1 MENAED
7 KDMDSCFRIF
17 LRCALAE
24 LGCRS
29 PGVARPTAGGRKGA
43 ARRLRRRALFLGL
56 AVALG
61 SDLIRAGPFSST
73 DSDVATQRA
82 LRVDHARS

>member
-1 MENAED
+1 MV
-7 KDMDSCFRIF
+7 SCFWIF

-29 PGVARPTAGGRKGA
+29 PGVARPTAGGRKSA

-61 SDLIRAGPFSST
+61 GDLVRAGPFSST
-73 DSDVATQRA
+73 DFDVATQRS
-82 LRVDHARS
+82 LRVEHA